1 MSASVAFV
9 IPVLNEAKSIAGLL
23 EALEY
28 RFPGAGICVVDG
40 GSSDDTAKQVLRGN
54 AQLLLAEPGRS
65 SQMNLGGFSCAAD
78 YLVFLHADTVPGCTW
93 DEFQNVLATG
103 PEWGFCRIQLSGA
116 SASFRVIE
124 WFMNQRSTLTR
135 VATGDQ
141 MLFVRSDVFSL
152 LDGFAPLPLMEDI
165 ELSKRLRKRC
175 APAIVN
181 TPAVTSSRRW
191 EQSGIVRTIL
201 TMWAIRLAYV
211 CGVSTQTL
219 ARYYRGH

>member
-23 EALEY
+23 ESLQH
-28 RFPGAGICVVDG
+28 RFPSASICVVDG

-54 AQLLLAEPGRS
+54 AQLLLGEPGRS
-65 SQMNLGGFSCAAD
+65 SQMNLGGFSCTAD
-78 YLVFLHADTVPGCTW
+78 YLIFLHADTVPGCTE
-93 DEFQNVLATG
+93 DELLSVLASR
-103 PEWGFCRIQLSGA
+103 PEWGFCRIQLSGT
-116 SASFRVIE
+116 SAPFRVIE
-124 WFMNQRSTLTR
+124 WFMNQRSALTR

-152 LDGFAPLPLMEDI
+152 LNGFASLPLMEDI

-175 APAIVN
+175 APAIVS

-191 EQSGIVRTIL
+191 EQHGIVRTIL

-211 CGVSTQTL
+211 CGVSPQTL
-219 ARYYRGH
+219 AGYYRGH